1 MDLCDTCMV
10 PSLQSWLQECKV
22 MVQLVQ
28 QLLHRSQQRQ
38 KHQADKHRTK
48 RSFEVGDLVYLKL
61 QPYMQSSLI
70 RRANHKLAFKF
81 FGLYLVIAKVGS
93 VAYKLDLSASSHI
106 HPVFHVSLL
115 KKALVPKNRSALIF
129 LCF

>member
-1 MDLCDTCMV
+1 
-10 PSLQSWLQECKV
+10 